1 MITEYSE
8 ERQKSLILDYFGREA
23 RIRLLRRAATF
34 GAPVFVVDFDRGPR
48 HFRTLGSFGAGGQV
62 TEQSSMDLLY
72 PARLVFHYER
82 LMSLAFAMVERPV
95 TALLLGVGGAAM
107 WRFVRAYL
115 PECSPTLVDSD
126 ETIIALARRWF
137 YLNQPVVHDTA
148 QRFLAGT
155 TAQFDVILVDLYGP
169 AGPAEIDE
177 VFWTRCL
184 DALTPCGCLASNWA
198 DFAVNPSVR
207 PMAATLAAVARSRG
221 LEPIFVTRRGFR
233 DNLAQYVPTAPG
245 RGPEALDGAL
255 ERFAGDRHLPDRGR
269 GILENCLVTRHFPV
283 D

>member
-1 MITEYSE
+1 MITDYSE
-8 ERQKSLILDYFGREA
+8 ERQRRLIVDYFGREA
-23 RIRLLRRAATF
+23 RIRLLRRAETF
-34 GAPVFVVDFDRGPR
+34 GAPVFVVDFDRGAR
-48 HFRTLGSFGAGGQV
+48 HFRTLGSFGAGAQV

-115 PECSPTLVDSD
+115 PDCAATLVDSD

-137 YLNQPVVHDTA
+137 YLSQPVVHDTA
-148 QRFLAGT
+148 QRFLAAT
-155 TAQFDVILVDLYGP
+155 TARFDAILVDLYGP
-169 AGPAEIDE
+169 GGPAESEE
-177 VFWTRCL
+177 VFWERCL
-184 DALTPCGCLASNWA
+184 EALAPGGCLAANWA
-198 DFAVNPSVR
+198 DFAVNPAVR
-207 PMAATLAAVARSRG
+207 PMAEALCAATRTRG
-221 LEPIFVTRRGFR
+221 LEPFFVTRRGFR
-233 DNLAQYVPTAPG
+233 DNLAQYVPTAANT
-245 RGPEALDGAL
+245 GPDTIGGAL
-255 ERFAGDRHLPDRGR
+255 ERFAMERHLHDRGR